1 MLNCNVILGPPG
13 TGKTTRLVRLLEAE
27 LDGGLRPSEVAVAT
41 FTRAA
46 REEVLKKIRDKF
58 GYPDTM
64 FPWIRTIH
72 STAYH
77 LLRVTHDQ
85 IIQPKHWTEFGKL
98 HGYRF
103 SRTTAQ
109 SLENP
114 LRDYPRRT
122 RDDRFRAALEW
133 GRNRRVAVADI
144 PRRAPVAV
152 SPGQFAVFAER
163 WAAFKYATGMFD
175 FTDLLER
182 ALDSTEAP
190 PVRVAMIDEAQDTS
204 VLQIACVERWFDR
217 WGVERVFVVG
227 DEDQCLYEWQG
238 ADPAWLM
245 RLAAAKTPEVLA
257 QSYRIPRAVFALA
270 QRIIARVRTRIPK
283 EYLPRDDDGAV
294 TQADG
299 VVAVRGLAHDIY
311 HGTHPGSV
319 FFLARNR
326 QFLAEP
332 ARRLMEARVPFLV
345 EGTGGECPYS
355 NRKLIT
361 AITTTIA
368 LMCEGKAV
376 SIRALR
382 SLCDLATPGL
392 LRRGLKAH
400 LDTLKGRARSFQQQS
415 LGFGDL
421 IAAAQADWPGA
432 VLQRG
437 VTPEVRAYL
446 ADIWRLNDNWMP
458 DPRIICTTIH
468 AAKGREADTV
478 YICHDMTTATY
489 QAYCKRDTAETEHRL
504 AYVAVTRARKKCI
517 LVRPTTHKYYNYPVL
532 ATPAIPTPEGAH

>member
-294 TQADG
+294 TQADCA
-299 VVAVRGLAHDIY
+299 VAVRNLPA
-311 HGTHPGSV
+311 TGSV

-332 ARRLMEARVPFLV
+332 AKRLMEARVPFLV
-345 EGTGGECPYS
+345 EGAGGDCPYR

-361 AITTTIA
+361 AMKTVGR
-368 LMCEGKAV
+368 MCGGASV

-382 SLCDLATPGL
+382 SLADFAP
-392 LRRGLKAH
+392 LRRGTRAH
-400 LDTLKGRARSFQQQS
+400 LDTLKGSANAFQQQS

-421 IAAAQADWPGA
+421 IADAIVRGPAA

-532 ATPAIPTPEGAH
+532 AIPAIPTPEGAH